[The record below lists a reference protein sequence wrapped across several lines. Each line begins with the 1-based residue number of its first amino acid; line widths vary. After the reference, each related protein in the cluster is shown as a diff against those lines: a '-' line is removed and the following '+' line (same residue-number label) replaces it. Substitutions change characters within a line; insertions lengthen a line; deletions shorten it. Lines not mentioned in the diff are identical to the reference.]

1 MCRGPI
7 WAMPC
12 ARRGFRCCRSRA
24 RRLWPRSI
32 SSACM
37 CRTRWPSPTSS
48 RRSTSP
54 AFRCSRLTAPRTTPS
69 SSPVAPRSIT
79 PSRMRLSSM
88 PSSLARARSHCSRFA
103 SCIAACATRAFR
115 ALRLSS
121 SSRRSPVPMC
131 RLCMRCAMTS
141 LALRTAIP
149 CRVRAKTSRRWS
161 TSASLRTLA
170 LPILCRSRACPTHSS
185 FTTACLSRFCAA
197 VPAAAVFARLA

>member
-1 MCRGPI
+1 MRSVCPTRASPFSITSSIRPRAFPASAAMCRGPI

-54 AFRCSRLTAPRTTPS
+54 AFRCSRPTVPRTIPS
-69 SSPVAPRSIT
+69 SSPVVPRSIT
-79 PSRMRLSSM
+79 PSRMRPSSM
-88 PSSLARARSHCSRFA
+88 PSSLARVRSRCSRSV
-103 SCIAACATRAFR
+103 SCIAACATKASR

-141 LALRTAIP
+141 PARRMATP
-149 CRVRAKTSRRWS
+149 CRAKARTSRR
-161 TSASLRTLA
+161 
-170 LPILCRSRACPTHSS
+170 
-185 FTTACLSRFCAA
+185 
-197 VPAAAVFARLA
+197 